1 MKERLGLS
9 GWAPQCCW
17 ADEFRENNAR
27 LGQEQPQGHDLKG
40 DPVSVQAFGFHIQNL
55 KQV

>member
-55 KQV
+55 KEV